1 MSCRRS
7 IIVCAALFSR
17 SAAADPPPDGDGET
31 IVIIDSKPE
40 PEAAR
45 DRERALDEA
54 PFVTVVHP
62 DEHPA
67 TASVADALGASVG
80 AQTRSLGGLGAFES
94 VSVRGAAPG
103 HTAVLI
109 DGVPLAR
116 IAAVTTDLGR
126 FALDSFGEVDLY
138 RGAVPVELGGAG
150 VGGAVNLVT
159 RLGRGEH
166 GERWRASLGAG
177 SFGARHV
184 RVHYGDDHGA
194 LRSSTTP
201 GYQAATGDYTFFS
214 DKGTP
219 LNLHDDGYDVRRNN
233 QFMQLDAASRI
244 GTDTSAGGARLA
256 YKDQGLPG
264 TFVAPALKASL

>member
-1 MSCRRS
+1 MSCPRS
-7 IIVCAALFSR
+7 IIVCGVLLAR
-17 SAAADPPPDGDGET
+17 SAAADPPSEGET

-94 VSVRGAAPG
+94 VTVRGAAPG
-103 HTAVLI
+103 HTEVLI

-126 FALDSFGEVDLY
+126 FALDSFGEV
-138 RGAVPVELGGAG
+138 
-150 VGGAVNLVT
+150 
-159 RLGRGEH
+159 
-166 GERWRASLGAG
+166 
-177 SFGARHV
+177 
-184 RVHYGDDHGA
+184 
-194 LRSSTTP
+194 
-201 GYQAATGDYTFFS
+201 
-214 DKGTP
+214 
-219 LNLHDDGYDVRRNN
+219 
-233 QFMQLDAASRI
+233 
-244 GTDTSAGGARLA
+244 
-256 YKDQGLPG
+256 
-264 TFVAPALKASL
+264 